1 MVNGKEKI
9 AYFYD
14 SDYTG
19 YYYGADHPMKPQRI
33 AMTHH
38 LILGYGLHEHMD
50 VYRPR
55 RAQHDELT
63 AFHNNDYV
71 GMLQTTTP
79 EEARSDPRAFLKYG
93 IELDCPIFHG
103 LFDFCRLYAGASI
116 DAARKLVNGDA
127 DIAINWAG
135 GLHHAKKGEA
145 SGFCYVNDCVLG
157 ILELLKAHA
166 RVLYVDIDIHHGDGV
181 EEAFYTTDRVMTV
194 SFHLK
199 REGFFPGTGALED
212 KGELLGRGYS
222 LNVPL
227 DEGIDDEQYLGLFRP
242 TLDAVMRSFQP
253 GAIVLQCGADSVKG
267 DRLGPWNLSLQGHA
281 AAVAHVKAY
290 GVPMLVL
297 GGGGYIKTTVARAW
311 TLETAVLTG
320 QSVEDALPENP
331 YLEYFGPDFRLGW
344 DRPKYNVNFNKRA
357 DLDRL
362 GRRVQEHMRSLAA
375 APGVGLSAH
384 PPEALLPACDLEDP
398 EVVHARLG
406 EYTKAHCGHFLWCV
420 EEGYAGPGA

>member
-1 MVNGKEKI
+1 M
-9 AYFYD
+9 
-14 SDYTG
+14 
-19 YYYGADHPMKPQRI
+19 
-33 AMTHH
+33 
-38 LILGYGLHEHMD
+38 
-50 VYRPR
+50 
-55 RAQHDELT
+55 
-63 AFHNNDYV
+63 
-71 GMLQTTTP
+71 
-79 EEARSDPRAFLKYG
+79 
-93 IELDCPIFHG
+93 
-103 LFDFCRLYAGASI
+103 
-116 DAARKLVNGDA
+116 
-127 DIAINWAG
+127 
-135 GLHHAKKGEA
+135 
-145 SGFCYVNDCVLG
+145 
-157 ILELLKAHA
+157 
-166 RVLYVDIDIHHGDGV
+166 
-181 EEAFYTTDRVMTV
+181 
-194 SFHLK
+194 
-199 REGFFPGTGALED
+199 
-212 KGELLGRGYS
+212 
-222 LNVPL
+222 
-227 DEGIDDEQYLGLFRP
+227 
-242 TLDAVMRSFQP
+242 
-253 GAIVLQCGADSVKG
+253 KG